1 MDSSPPPAAI
11 KRLGQNF
18 LIDPNIVRKIVALA
32 ELSPADTVLEI
43 GPGRG
48 ILTEALCR
56 AVGHVTA
63 IEIDPRLYTFLSER
77 AERLPNVTL
86 VLGDAL
92 TCPIEY

>member
-18 LIDPNIVRKIVALA
+18 LIDPNIVRKVVALA
-32 ELSPADTVLEI
+32 ELSPTDTVLEI

-56 AVGHVTA
+56 AAGHVMA
-63 IEIDPRLYTFLSER
+63 VEID
-77 AERLPNVTL
+77 
-86 VLGDAL
+86 
-92 TCPIEY
+92 